1 MLQLHPN
8 FILAR
13 RLLRP
18 ILAACLLAT
27 ALPAPAQFV
36 AASQSSIA
44 AAFTP
49 GQALPMVLDTIRS
62 ARSTIF
68 VAAYS
73 FTSKPVATALRD
85 ASRRGVKVFVLVDAA
100 EADKGYSAVR
110 FLANERVPVRTNGRY
125 AIQHNKFM
133 VIDGHTVQTGSFN
146 YTSSAAQRNAENVLV
161 VRNAPALA
169 AQYDAEWRR
178 LWNEGTQLSPAY

>member
-1 MLQLHPN
+1 MLRQRQHSL
-8 FILAR
+8 LVR
-13 RLLRP
+13 RLLP
-18 ILAACLLAT
+18 LLWAGCALAVPLSS
-27 ALPAPAQFV
+27 PAQFV
-36 AASQSSIA
+36 AASQSSVA
-44 AAFTP
+44 VAFTP
-49 GQALPMVLDTIRS
+49 GRALPMVLDTIRS
-62 ARSTIF
+62 ARSTIL

-85 ASRRGVKVFVLVDAA
+85 ASRRGVKVFVLADAE

-161 VRNAPALA
+161 VRDAPALA
-169 AQYDAEWRR
+169 AQYEAEWRR
-178 LWNEGTQLSPAY
+178 LWNEGKELTPSY

>member
-1 MLQLHPN
+1 MDPQSPLSSLG
-8 FILAR
+8 R
-13 RLLRP
+13 RLLP
-18 ILAACLLAT
+18 VILAVCTLVPG
-27 ALPAPAQFV
+27 LPASAQFAP
-36 AASQSSIA
+36 AAPSSIA
-44 AAFTP
+44 VAFTP
-49 GQALPMVLDTIRS
+49 GQALPLVLDTIRG

-85 ASRRGVKVFVLVDAA
+85 ATRRGVKVFVLADAT
-100 EADKGYSAVR
+100 EAGKGYSAVR
-110 FLANERVPVRTNGRY
+110 FLANERVPVRINGQY

-133 VIDGHTVQTGSFN
+133 VIDGATVQTGSFN

-161 VRNAPALA
+161 VRNAPAIA

-178 LWNEGTQLSPAY
+178 LWHEGTELDPSY